1 MTPRECISFDLHRLL
16 AWRERVNALS
26 HNLLQFFIPVRS
38 KTEGVDEDLAV
49 DVDEGLQGG
58 HIHLAEDISKL
69 VILIFKDFNIFRI
82 FLK

>member
-1 MTPRECISFDLHRLL
+1 M
-16 AWRERVNALS
+16 
-26 HNLLQFFIPVRS
+26 QFFIPVRS

>member
-1 MTPRECISFDLHRLL
+1 MIYTDFL
-16 AWRERVNALS
+16 AAESQRPFSQSVAV
-26 HNLLQFFIPVRS
+26 FIPVRS

>member
-1 MTPRECISFDLHRLL
+1 MGESQRPFSQSVEVL
-16 AWRERVNALS
+16 
-26 HNLLQFFIPVRS
+26 PVRS

-58 HIHLAEDISKL
+58 HIHLAEDVSKL